1 MIQFC
6 FFFCTVDRKKI
17 KYIVLPNMQRLIL
30 EAKVQWTRAVLK
42 ERIFFWI
49 LIAFR
54 STMLEVDEEVM
65 QKNIC
70 CESVNFP

>member
-1 MIQFC
+1 
-6 FFFCTVDRKKI
+6 
-17 KYIVLPNMQRLIL
+17 MQRLIL